1 MAGIPLHR
9 VVDGVKKV
17 YSVIICNTQCYKG
30 NNIKLGTKDE
40 GDISGKIT
48 GIFDEYLILT
58 NDHEI
63 RYTIL
68 YDNITSLVIL

>member
-1 MAGIPLHR
+1 MTCIPLHS

-30 NNIKLGTKDE
+30 NNIKLGTKDNR
-40 GDISGKIT
+40 DISGKIT

-68 YDNITSLVIL
+68 YDNITSVVIL